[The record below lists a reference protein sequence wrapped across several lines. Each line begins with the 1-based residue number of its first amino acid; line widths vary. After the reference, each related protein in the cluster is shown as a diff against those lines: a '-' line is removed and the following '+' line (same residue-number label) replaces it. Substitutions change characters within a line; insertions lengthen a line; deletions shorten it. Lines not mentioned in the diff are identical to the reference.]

1 MTIRVGD
8 LVTIPVCADVG
19 VVISIKE
26 MIVNEFDLHQ
36 DVTLLAVVYW
46 QNSARSRLE
55 LLKDLSK
62 IN

>member
-1 MTIRVGD
+1 VTIRVGD
-8 LVTIPVCADVG
+8 LVTISVCADIG
-19 VVISIKE
+19 VVLSIKE

>member
-1 MTIRVGD
+1 VGD

>member
-8 LVTIPVCADVG
+8 LVTISVCADIG
-19 VVISIKE
+19 VVLSIKE

>member
-8 LVTIPVCADVG
+8 LVTISVYTDVG
-19 VVISIKE
+19 VVLSIKE